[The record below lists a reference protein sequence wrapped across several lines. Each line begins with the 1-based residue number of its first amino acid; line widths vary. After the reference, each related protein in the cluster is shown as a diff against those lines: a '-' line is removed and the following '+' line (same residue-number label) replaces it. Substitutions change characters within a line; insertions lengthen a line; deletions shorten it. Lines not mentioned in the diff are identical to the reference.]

1 MVNNAGVIRAR
12 VGAPCYTLSMSL
24 TRDSLVR
31 AIASALVFSD
41 PPAMANLT
49 KARAAAGQIV
59 DALADIGA
67 IDRDLAAAGAP
78 AELVNSNGHALVD
91 ADQGELPI

>member
-1 MVNNAGVIRAR
+1 MA
-12 VGAPCYTLSMSL
+12 L

-49 KARAAAGQIV
+49 KARGAAATIV
-59 DALADIGA
+59 DALVDIGA
-67 IDRDLAAAGAP
+67 VSPDFGDAGEPVPAGVSANGAAP
-78 AELVNSNGHALVD
+78 D
-91 ADQGELPI
+91 DQPLFPE